1 MSDNKKRVRL
11 DANNKIV
18 IENDNAEITSE
29 GTTSK
34 IEGVYEISD
43 DDVAKLL
50 ILINNNT
57 IVKKIIAYSMLRRM
71 CVPHIQIL
79 TSDEALDKTLSIVST
94 EYNELD
100 NDYKELQDRYMT
112 MQENFDNLIEKVK
125 KHNKNRLFNK
135 IKIDE
140 LK

>member
-1 MSDNKKRVRL
+1 MSDNKKRIKL
-11 DANNKIV
+11 DNNNKIV

-34 IEGVYEISD
+34 ISGVYEISD

-57 IVKKIIAYSMLRRM
+57 ILKKIISHSILGSIMGNMYVS
-71 CVPHIQIL
+71 HQFL
-79 TSDEALDKTLSIVST
+79 TSDEALDKSLSIVSK
-94 EYNELD
+94 EYNEL
-100 NDYKELQDRYMT
+100 NKNYNELKDRY
-112 MQENFDNLIEKVK
+112 DNLLEKVK
-125 KHNKNRLFNK
+125 THNKNKLFNK